1 MMLYDTFDEF
11 LFAGILPEKLGVC
24 PFVLSAVF
32 CDLGA
37 DFVEVVVNFHRI
49 FLDISVIA
57 DFIVGE
63 SLWHFYFFLF
73 SLFFHSILLFLHTCQ
88 HLLSFLLI
96 NIIHFILNLHKSTD
110 NIMNRTDDLV
120 DRLNKIVCCWLVC

>member
-1 MMLYDTFDEF
+1 MMLYNTFDEF

-37 DFVEVVVNFHRI
+37 DFVEVVVYFYRI

-57 DFIVGE
+57 DLIVGE
-63 SLWHFYFFLF
+63 SLWHFNFFLF
-73 SLFFHSILLFLHTCQ
+73 SLFFHRILLFLHTRQ

-110 NIMNRTDDLV
+110 NIMHGTDDLV
-120 DRLNKIVCCWLVC
+120 Y